1 MKAMRALVVVALF
14 TLTGAAQAA
23 DVAAGQAKAAT
34 CAACH
39 GQDGNSPTAMFPKLA
54 GQVPDYIVKQL
65 SDFKRGKRRNPLMS
79 GMVTSLSKADM
90 QNLAAYFAKQKPEL
104 GVAAGSKD
112 SIAIGEKLYRGGDRA
127 SGIPACMA
135 CHGPT
140 GIGLPPYY
148 PRLSGQWAAYTEA
161 QLLAFKRGTRT
172 NDNGTMSV
180 ITARMTSNQIK
191 AVSQYVAGLH

>member
-34 CAACH
+34 CSACH

-79 GMVTSLSKADM
+79 AMVTSLSKADM

-104 GVAAGSKD
+104 GVAAGSKG